1 MSAYARVGAAVA
13 GGGKAAPPQARSSIL
28 DMTNA
33 SYYTD
38 ANGRLQLKMERYMDT
53 FPFDYYVV
61 VREVEALPE
70 VLSATLRQW
79 VEKIRETES

>member
-1 MSAYARVGAAVA
+1 
-13 GGGKAAPPQARSSIL
+13 
-28 DMTNA
+28 
-33 SYYTD
+33 
-38 ANGRLQLKMERYMDT
+38 MDT

-79 VEKIRETES
+79 VEKIRETSRETSSIPPRHRLLAIL